1 MPARV
6 VVVLGPD
13 LSEETAA
20 ALGKAGYEAAA
31 LADPMI
37 ALDALESA
45 ERVELLIT
53 RLDFGDGKPNG
64 IALARMTR
72 HKRPKIAV
80 IFVGP
85 ADFARYSSG
94 LGEYM
99 ESPSTVSDILE
110 SAKRLLDEKEQSN
123 S

>member
-20 ALGKAGYEAAA
+20 ALDKAGYEAAA
-31 LADPMI
+31 LADPMT

-53 RLDFGDGKPNG
+53 RLDFGHGKPNG
-64 IALARMTR
+64 TAPARMTR
-72 HKRPKIAV
+72 HKRPKIAEFSSV
-80 IFVGP
+80 PLISHGTRAAWVNIWNRQ
-85 ADFARYSSG
+85 ARFQTYWRR
-94 LGEYM
+94 L
-99 ESPSTVSDILE
+99 
-110 SAKRLLDEKEQSN
+110 SAS
-123 S
+123 

>member
-13 LSEETAA
+13 LSEETAT

-31 LADPMI
+31 FADPMI

-85 ADFARYSSG
+85 ADFAGTPAAWVNIWNCQARFQTYWRW
-94 LGEYM
+94 L
-99 ESPSTVSDILE
+99 
-110 SAKRLLDEKEQSN
+110 SAS
-123 S
+123 